1 MGLKLLKGILHF
13 FLIKYIMAIDFV
25 GIGMLVTTAGAAISL
40 VLKSLFQ
47 SRCTSIKCCCI
58 GCERSVDKNDTDGL

>member
-13 FLIKYIMAIDFV
+13 FLIKYIMVIDFV
-25 GIGMLVTTAGAAISL
+25 GIGMLVTTVGASISL

-47 SRCTSIKCCCI
+47 SRCTSIKCCCM
-58 GCERSVDKNDTDGL
+58 GCERSVDKNDTDDH